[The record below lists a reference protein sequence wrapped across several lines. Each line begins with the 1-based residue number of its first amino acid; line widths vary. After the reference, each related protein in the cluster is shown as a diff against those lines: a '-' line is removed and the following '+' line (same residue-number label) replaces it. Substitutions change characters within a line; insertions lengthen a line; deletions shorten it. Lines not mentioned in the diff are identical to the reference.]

1 MSEYYEN
8 IVDQVLETTTEKIIS
23 SASQQVIASQILQKS
38 TGNTVQSFVRT
49 LHSHLNFVRA
59 DLLSAVRPLVESNI
73 PALLPVSLVGTMH
86 LNEDDDDDDADQYQN
101 ENNNAL
107 PSAPVIASELT
118 EVFLTLNK
126 HMAIQLGLIV
136 NVDEKAHSIVQQ
148 CIRNMKPLPNSV
160 HQTDDGQASEML
172 STWLHTWL
180 GQIETTLS
188 VEFDGRVHDAIQS
201 IMEDFLIED

>member
-23 SASQQVIASQILQKS
+23 AAPNSYIAAQRSQKDVA
-38 TGNTVQSFVRT
+38 TVQTFVRG
-49 LHSHLNFVRA
+49 LQGHLNYMRA

-73 PALLPVSLVGTMH
+73 PSLLPVSLVGTMH
-86 LNEDDDDDDADQYQN
+86 LNEDDDDDDAEQYQDS
-101 ENNNAL
+101 NNSL

-136 NVDEKAHSIVQQ
+136 NADEAANNIVQQ
-148 CIRNMKPLPNSV
+148 SIQNPHTSDVSKK
-160 HQTDDGQASEML
+160 HGETGSEIL
-172 STWLHTWL
+172 TKWLQSWFA
-180 GQIETTLS
+180 QIEVTLCT
-188 VEFDGRVHDAIQS
+188 EFDGRVHDAIQS
-201 IMEDFLIED
+201 IMEDFLIDD